1 MATTLDMKSAR
12 NVMMIKNFAAAH
24 GYKSAEL
31 VIKKTSSGKE
41 VHRLRF
47 DGINEYKI
55 SPKAY
60 RLISEGE
67 YGISDLQYAEY
78 CTTEDP
84 NDWVAL
90 FVPSGSRI
98 ISEDVLAKETF

>member
-1 MATTLDMKSAR
+1 MATLLMESAR
-12 NVMMIKNFAAAH
+12 NVLPIMNYANAH
-24 GYKSAEL
+24 GFKTAEL
-31 VIKKTSSGKE
+31 VNKKTSSGKE

-47 DGINEYKI
+47 DGSVEYKI

-67 YGISDLQYAEY
+67 LSISDLQYAEY
-78 CTTEDP
+78 CTESDP

-90 FVPSGSRI
+90 FVPSGSKI
-98 ISEDVLAKETF
+98 VSEDILAKATF